1 MKAKLYLDKIIKN
14 TNRGKYMTI
23 TKRVT
28 FIAKE
33 GHEEKMKELLSAMV
47 VPSKAE
53 KGVIFYEIFQ
63 YKDKPRKFMAYES
76 WENEA
81 ALDGHKA
88 SAHYAVYKSNYEPHC
103 EKKYSDELEVLG

>member
-1 MKAKLYLDKIIKN
+1 
-14 TNRGKYMTI
+14 MTI

-33 GHEEKMKELLSAMV
+33 GCEEKMKELLSAMV
-47 VPSKAE
+47 KPSKAE
-53 KGVIFYEIFQ
+53 NGCIFYEIFQ
-63 YKDKPRKFMAYES
+63 YENNRRKFMAVET

-88 SAHYAVYKSNYEPHC
+88 SAHYAVYKSSYEPYC
-103 EKKYSDELEVLG
+103 EDKYTDELEVLG

>member
-1 MKAKLYLDKIIKN
+1 
-14 TNRGKYMTI
+14 MTI

-33 GHEEKMKELLSAMV
+33 GHEQMMKELLSAMV
-47 VPSKAE
+47 IPSKAE
-53 KGVIFYEIFQ
+53 KGCIFYEIFQ
-63 YKDKPRKFMAYES
+63 YENNRRKFMAAET

-88 SAHYAVYKSNYEPHC
+88 SAHYKVYKSSFEPFC